1 MARILL
7 VEDDPDQRL
16 LRRIILERA
25 GYQVAPASSPTE
37 ALSPRSTPPDCVL
50 MDLRLPHVADG
61 LQLIRALRHLHPN
74 LPIAVLSGRT
84 HELEAAPESQLIQA
98 TLAKPIR
105 TEMLLKTLA
114 RLIGALALL
123 FLLPLLVSAQSRD
136 FPFQVP
142 AEAEVIAQL
151 TLSAPGSDW
160 SIPGREAATALLT
173 LDRSSTQHV
182 TVFGTPQ
189 PHTYTVFLG
198 RLEPGAHTLRIER
211 DPKLSAAASPLV
223 IVSARFE
230 PILPSDPRFLPLAHA
245 PILLPR
251 ANTVGRFSDTPL
263 TAYYTRGADDS
274 GPWLE
279 YTVIFSNEDGGTST
293 RDLMA
298 RWGRTTDIEYLYR
311 VWLDPQGRPAKT
323 LIQTRDH
330 KDVPY
335 EGRREALHPILVPVT
350 DNNMVEAAPA
360 GPTPIRYQLVPVF
373 ADLTQASREI
383 VMDQNPLTYRIS
395 AQELIRE
402 DKLRPPATP
411 GGDQIAD
418 PRLYLIV
425 EAKVASERAAIQ
437 ILIRRRGSS
446 QWTGSATGI
455 GKDYIERSGWVRTTI
470 ELPRGTRLNDIAEIG
485 AQCLSRRDLERQP
498 IPKNGHCRLEAFGKV
513 FFLGEDYTP
522 QPPLK
527 LPNPNWQLQIG
538 EMETL
543 TLP

>member
-16 LRRIILERA
+16 LRRLILERA
-25 GYQVAPASSPTE
+25 GYEVNPAASPAE
-37 ALSPRSTPPDCVL
+37 ALTPRPTPPDCVL
-50 MDLRLPHVADG
+50 MDLRLPQVADG
-61 LQLIRALRHLHPN
+61 LQLIRSLRLLHPN

-84 HELEAAPESQLIQA
+84 HELDAAPESQLVQA

-114 RLIGALALL
+114 RLTAALALL
-123 FLLPLLVSAQSRD
+123 LLLPWAASAQSRD
-136 FPFQVP
+136 FSFQLP
-142 AEAEVIAQL
+142 APAEVIAQL
-151 TLSAPGSDW
+151 TLASPGSDW
-160 SIPGREAATALLT
+160 SIPSREAATALLT
-173 LDRSSTQHV
+173 LDQTSTQQV

-198 RLEPGAHTLRIER
+198 PLRPGPHTLHIER
-211 DPKLSAAASPLV
+211 DPKLSAANSPLE
-223 IVSARFE
+223 IAAARFE
-230 PILPSDPRFLPLAHA
+230 SILPSDPRYLPLAHA
-245 PILLPR
+245 PVLLPR
-251 ANTVGRFSDTPL
+251 ADTVGRFSDTPL
-263 TAYYTRGADDS
+263 LAYYTRGADDA

-311 VWLDPQGRPAKT
+311 VWLDPQGRPSKT
-323 LIQTRDH
+323 LIQTREH

-335 EGRREALHPILVPVT
+335 EGRREALHPILCPVT
-350 DNNMVEAAPA
+350 EINMVEPAPA

-373 ADLTQASREI
+373 ADLAQASREI
-383 VMDQNPLTYRIS
+383 VMDHNPLTYRIS

-411 GGDQIAD
+411 GGDRISD

-437 ILIRRRGSS
+437 LLVRRRNSTK
-446 QWTGSATGI
+446 WTGSATGI
-455 GKDYIERSGWVRTTI
+455 GKDYIERSGWVRATI
-470 ELPRGTRLNDIAEIG
+470 ELPRGTRLSDIAEIG

-498 IPKNGHCRLEAFGKV
+498 IPKNGLCRLEAFGKV
-513 FFLGEDYTP
+513 FFLGNDYTP

-543 TLP
+543 SLP